1 MNIRYQ
7 PAEGLIKLMLLYSRE
22 LNLTTCEQVMAEK
35 VVHYGNYNG
44 NSMFSTNINYLI
56 NNFAPL
62 LYAKFPLQ
70 S

>member
-7 PAEGLIKLMLLYSRE
+7 SAAGLIKLMLLYSRE
-22 LNLTTCEQVMAEK
+22 LNMTTCEQGMAKK

-44 NSMFSTNINYLI
+44 NSMFSNEINYLI